1 MFYISSQDL
10 LKLDKFAH
18 LTPLK
23 LIDKKYD
30 KAILDECFTIGLDK
44 EAGYMWDYSLHRP
57 LMSKVPVLD
66 FRLVGEVRKD
76 SDFRKSPA
84 YTVEMQML
92 SSLRQDVSLTRELC
106 SLSGTSFDYS
116 KMTEVD
122 VENDR
127 ENIDS
132 VEDDFNDNTKL
143 INIMTALL
151 IEARG
156 NPYNEYGNFRN
167 FQEWRENK

>member
-84 YTVEMQML
+84 YTIEMQML

-116 KMTEVD
+116 KMLE
-122 VENDR
+122 EDR
-127 ENIDS
+127 ERDREDIDS
-132 VEDDFNDNTKL
+132 VEESFEDTART
-143 INIMTALL
+143 IGIMNELL
-151 IEARG
+151 IAARG
-156 NPYNEYGNFRN
+156 TQYNEWGSFKT
-167 FQEWRENK
+167 FEEWKNG

>member
-30 KAILDECFTIGLDK
+30 KAILEECFTIGLDK

-57 LMSKVPVLD
+57 LTSKAPVLD

-116 KMTEVD
+116 KMLE
-122 VENDR
+122 EDR
-127 ENIDS
+127 ERDREDIDS
-132 VEDDFNDNTKL
+132 VEESFEDNTRT
-143 INIMTALL
+143 IGIMNELL
-151 IEARG
+151 IAARG
-156 NPYNEYGNFRN
+156 TAYNEWGSFKTY
-167 FQEWRENK
+167 QEWHEK

>member
-1 MFYISSQDL
+1 MFYASSQDL

-30 KAILDECFTIGLDK
+30 KAILEECFTIGLDK
-44 EAGYMWDYSLHRP
+44 EAGYMWDYCLHRP

-116 KMTEVD
+116 KMLEED
-122 VENDR
+122 KENDR

-132 VEDDFNDNTKL
+132 IEESFEDNART
-143 INIMTALL
+143 IGIMNELL
-151 IEARG
+151 IAARG
-156 NPYNEYGNFRN
+156 TPYNEWGSFRTYE
-167 FQEWRENK
+167 EWQNG

>member
-1 MFYISSQDL
+1 MFYVSSQDL

-30 KAILDECFTIGLDK
+30 KAILEECCTIGLDK

-57 LMSKVPVLD
+57 LTSKTPVLD

-116 KMTEVD
+116 KMLE
-122 VENDR
+122 EDR
-127 ENIDS
+127 ERDREDVDS
-132 VEDDFNDNTKL
+132 VEESFEDNTRT
-143 INIMTALL
+143 IGIMNELL
-151 IEARG
+151 IAARG
-156 NPYNEYGNFRN
+156 TAYNEYGNFRN
-167 FQEWRENK
+167 FREWNQE

>member
-116 KMTEVD
+116 KMLE
-122 VENDR
+122 EDR
-127 ENIDS
+127 ERDREDIDS
-132 VEDDFNDNTKL
+132 VEESFEENTHTIGIMNEL
-143 INIMTALL
+143 IIA
-151 IEARG
+151 ARG
-156 NPYNEYGNFRN
+156 NCYNEYGNFRN
-167 FQEWRENK
+167 FREWQENK